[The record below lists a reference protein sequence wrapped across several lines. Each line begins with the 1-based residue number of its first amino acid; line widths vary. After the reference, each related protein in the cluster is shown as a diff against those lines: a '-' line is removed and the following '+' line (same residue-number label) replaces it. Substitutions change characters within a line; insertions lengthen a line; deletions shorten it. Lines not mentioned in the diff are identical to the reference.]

1 MNAFPLLAAIGANVL
16 VQAIVWV
23 IVAGLIFWLLSW
35 LIGYAGVPEPFAKVA
50 RVLLAIVAVIL
61 LINAI
66 LVVAGRPFITF

>member
-1 MNAFPLLAAIGANVL
+1 
-16 VQAIVWV
+16 
-23 IVAGLIFWLLSW
+23 